1 MELVYKNEK
10 ALFGIML
17 AVSLAVWTGLLAA
30 TMGMAPVLLLFYLLL
45 FFVTYCFA
53 QSALVSW
60 LKGTGVRITAEQF
73 PDLRERIDAC
83 CRRLGLEQA
92 PEAYLLQMGGSFNA
106 FATRFL
112 GNNFIVLYSD
122 VVDALEDRPDAINFY
137 IGHEIG
143 HLKRQHL
150 RWSALLAPASF
161 VPLLGAAYARAREY
175 TCDRHGFHACDD
187 LDSAQVGLSALAAGG
202 KRWRQLSTAGYAA
215 QAQQSSGFWMS
226 FHELVGDYPWLVKR
240 MAVMRGLAGGSE
252 VEQPGRHG
260 LAYLLALFVPRL
272 GVGGA
277 GSLLAVLALIG
288 VLAAVALPAYQDFTT
303 RARMAQ
309 VVGVGQDATAAVER
323 YFYAHGSAPATLE
336 QAGYAMADP
345 NHVVQNIT
353 VDAANGAVHV
363 FPADLNYRGKAIAFT
378 PSLDENKRVAWR
390 CGSDG
395 IPARLLPADCRE

>member
-17 AVSLAVWTGLLAA
+17 AVSLAVWAGLLAA
-30 TMGMAPVLLLFYLLL
+30 TLGMAPIYLLFYLLL

-60 LKGTGVRITAEQF
+60 LKGTGVRITAGQF

-83 CRRLGLEQA
+83 CRRLGLEPA
-92 PEAYLLQMGGSFNA
+92 PEAYLLQMGGSFSA

-122 VVDALEDRPDAINFY
+122 VVDALEERPDAINFY

-187 LDSAQVGLSALAAGG
+187 LRSAQVGLSALAAGG

-240 MAVMRGLAGGSE
+240 MAVMRGLAGGNE

-260 LAYLLALFVPRL
+260 LAYLMALFVPRL

-288 VLAAVALPAYQDFTT
+288 VLAAVALPAYQDYAT

-309 VVGVGQDATAAVER
+309 VVGVGQDAAAAVER
-323 YFYAHGSAPATLE
+323 YFYAHGSGPATLE

-363 FPADLNYRGKAIAFT
+363 FPTDPAYRGKAIAFT

>member
-30 TMGMAPVLLLFYLLL
+30 TMGMALAYLLVYLLL
-45 FFVTYCFA
+45 FFITYCFA

-150 RWSALLAPASF
+150 RWSCLLYTSPS
-161 VPLLGAAYARAREY
+161 PRDGLLSRMPS
-175 TCDRHGFHACDD
+175 
-187 LDSAQVGLSALAAGG
+187 SA
-202 KRWRQLSTAGYAA
+202 
-215 QAQQSSGFWMS
+215 
-226 FHELVGDYPWLVKR
+226 
-240 MAVMRGLAGGSE
+240 
-252 VEQPGRHG
+252 
-260 LAYLLALFVPRL
+260 
-272 GVGGA
+272 
-277 GSLLAVLALIG
+277 
-288 VLAAVALPAYQDFTT
+288 
-303 RARMAQ
+303 
-309 VVGVGQDATAAVER
+309 
-323 YFYAHGSAPATLE
+323 
-336 QAGYAMADP
+336 
-345 NHVVQNIT
+345 
-353 VDAANGAVHV
+353 
-363 FPADLNYRGKAIAFT
+363 
-378 PSLDENKRVAWR
+378 
-390 CGSDG
+390 
-395 IPARLLPADCRE
+395 

>member
-150 RWSALLAPASF
+150 RWSALLAPAAF

-288 VLAAVALPAYQDFTT
+288 VLAAVALPAYQDYTT

>member
-17 AVSLAVWTGLLAA
+17 AVSLVVWAGLLAA
-30 TMGMAPVLLLFYLLL
+30 TMGMALAYLLLYLLL
-45 FFVTYCFA
+45 FFITYCFA

-60 LKGTGVRITAEQF
+60 LKGTGVRITAHQF
-73 PDLRERIDAC
+73 PDLRERIDGC
-83 CRRLGLEQA
+83 CRRLGLARA
-92 PEAYLLQMGGSFNA
+92 PEAYLLQMGGSFHA

-122 VVDALEDRPDAINFY
+122 VVDALEDHPDAINFY
-137 IGHEIG
+137 IGHQIG
-143 HLKRQHL
+143 HLTRQHL
-150 RWSALLAPASF
+150 RWSPLLAPASLI
-161 VPLLGAAYARAREY
+161 PLLGAAYARARAY

-187 LDSAQVGLSALAAGG
+187 LKSAQVGLAALAAGG
-202 KRWRQLSTAGYAA
+202 KRWRQLSVSGYAA

-226 FHELVGDYPWLVKR
+226 FHELVRDHPWLVKR
-240 MAVMRGLAGGSE
+240 MAVMRGLARGGE

-260 LAYLLALFVPRL
+260 LAYALALFVPRL
-272 GVGGA
+272 GVGA
-277 GSLLAVLALIG
+277 ADSLLAVLALAG
-288 VLAAVALPAYQDFTT
+288 ALAAVAWPAYQDHAT

-309 VVGVGQDATAAVER
+309 VVGVGQEATAAVER
-323 YFYAHGSAPATLE
+323 YFYAHGSGPATLE
-336 QAGYAMADP
+336 QAGYAMDDP

-353 VDAANGAVHV
+353 VDAANGMVHV

-390 CGSDG
+390 CGSHG
-395 IPARLLPADCRE
+395 IPARLLPADCHE

>member
-17 AVSLAVWTGLLAA
+17 AVSLVVWAGLLAA
-30 TMGMAPVLLLFYLLL
+30 TMGMALAYLLL
-45 FFVTYCFA
+45 FFITYCFA

-60 LKGTGVRITAEQF
+60 LKGTGVRITAHQF
-73 PDLRERIDAC
+73 PDLRERIDGC
-83 CRRLGLEQA
+83 CQRLGLEGA

-122 VVDALEDRPDAINFY
+122 VVDALEDHPDAINFY

-150 RWSALLAPASF
+150 RWSPLLAPASLI
-161 VPLLGAAYARAREY
+161 PLLGAAYARAREY

-187 LDSAQVGLSALAAGG
+187 LKSAQLGLAALAAGG
-202 KRWRQLSTAGYAA
+202 KRWRQLSAGGYAA

-240 MAVMRGLAGGSE
+240 MAVMRGLARGGE

-260 LAYLLALFVPRL
+260 LAYALALFVPRL

-277 GSLLAVLALIG
+277 GSLLALLALAG
-288 VLAAVALPAYQDFTT
+288 ALAAVAWPAYQDYTT

-309 VVGVGQDATAAVER
+309 VVGVGREAAAAVER
-323 YFYAHGSAPATLE
+323 YFYAHGSGPATLE

-353 VDAANGAVHV
+353 VDAANGMVHV

-390 CGSDG
+390 CGSDA
-395 IPARLLPADCRE
+395 IPARLLPAGCRD

>member
-17 AVSLAVWTGLLAA
+17 AVSLAVWAGLLAT
-30 TMGMAPVLLLFYLLL
+30 TMGMALVYLLL

-60 LKGTGVRITAEQF
+60 LRGTGVRITAEQF

-83 CRRLGLEQA
+83 CRRLA
-92 PEAYLLQMGGSFNA
+92 IDKPPEAYLLQMGGSFNA

-112 GNNFIVLYSD
+112 GNDFIVLYSD
-122 VVDALEDRPDAINFY
+122 IVDALEERPDAINFY
-137 IGHEIG
+137 IGHELG

-187 LDSAQVGLSALAAGG
+187 LDSAQAGLAALAAGAR
-202 KRWRQLSTAGYAA
+202 RWRQLSTAGYAA
-215 QAQQSSGFWMS
+215 QARQSSGFWMS

-240 MAVMRGLAGGSE
+240 MAVMRALAGGNE

-260 LAYLLALFVPRL
+260 LAYVMALFVPRL

-288 VLAAVALPAYQDFTT
+288 ALAAVAVPAYHDYSA

-309 VVGVGQDATAAVER
+309 VVGVGHDATAAVER

-390 CGSDG
+390 CGSDA

>member
-17 AVSLAVWTGLLAA
+17 AVSLVVWAGLLAA
-30 TMGMAPVLLLFYLLL
+30 TMGMALVYVLL
-45 FFVTYCFA
+45 FFITYCFA

-92 PEAYLLQMGGSFNA
+92 PEAYLLQMGGSLNA

-143 HLKRQHL
+143 HLKCQHL
-150 RWSALLAPASF
+150 RWSALLAPASI

-187 LDSAQVGLSALAAGG
+187 LDSAQAGLSALAAGG

-240 MAVMRGLAGGSE
+240 MAVVRGLAGGNE

-277 GSLLAVLALIG
+277 GSLLAVLALVG
-288 VLAAVALPAYQDFTT
+288 VLAAVAVPAYQDYTT
-303 RARMAQ
+303 RARMTQ
-309 VVGVGQDATAAVER
+309 VVGVGKEATAAVER

-353 VDAANGAVHV
+353 VDVANGAVHV

-395 IPARLLPADCRE
+395 IPARLLPPDCRE

>member
-1 MELVYKNEK
+1 MDLVYKNEK
-10 ALFGIML
+10 ALFGLML
-17 AVSLAVWTGLLAA
+17 AVSLLVWAGLLAA
-30 TMGMAPVLLLFYLLL
+30 TMGMALVYALL

-60 LKGTGVRITAEQF
+60 LKGTGVRITTEQF

-83 CRRLGLEQA
+83 CRRLGLERA
-92 PEAYLLQMGGSFNA
+92 PEAYLLQMGGTLNA

-112 GNNFIVLYSD
+112 GNSFIVLYSD
-122 VVDALEDRPDAINFY
+122 VVDALEDHPDAINFY

-150 RWSALLAPASF
+150 RWSALLAPASWI
-161 VPLLGAAYARAREY
+161 PLLGAAYARAREY

-187 LDSAQVGLSALAAGG
+187 LKSAQVGLAALAAGG
-202 KRWRQLSTAGYAA
+202 KRWRQLSASGYAA

-226 FHELVGDYPWLVKR
+226 FHELVGDHPWLVKR
-240 MAVMRGLAGGSE
+240 MAVMRALARGGE

-260 LAYLLALFVPRL
+260 LAYALALCVPRL

-277 GSLLAVLALIG
+277 GSLLAVLALAG
-288 VLAAVALPAYQDFTT
+288 ALAAVALPAYQDYAT

-309 VVGVGQDATAAVER
+309 VVGVGQGATAAVER

-336 QAGYAMADP
+336 QAGYAMDDP

-353 VDAANGAVHV
+353 VDAANGMVHV

-390 CGSDG
+390 CGSDA
-395 IPARLLPADCRE
+395 IPAKLLPAACHQ